1 MKQILSKLKTDW
13 NVIVQDESIFV
24 YDYVVRRKK
33 WISAD
38 KRPIVTVTGSRRKTI
53 VFGSLSHEGKQLF
66 KQYDKFNRDTFIDYL
81 KQIQKRFG
89 KCILFVDRATPHC
102 SKITRTFLA
111 ENRDTIRLEYFPV
124 GSPEFNA
131 VEEYWRQGK
140 YQILSTYYPMF
151 GFLKDTISQY
161 YRITR
166 FKLDIIKYLMRTID

>member
-53 VFGSLSHEGKQLF
+53 VFGCLSLEGKQLF
-66 KQYDKFNRDTFIDYL
+66 KQYDKFNSDTFIDYL

-89 KCILFVDRATPHC
+89 KCILFVDRATPH
-102 SKITRTFLA
+102 SLF
-111 ENRDTIRLEYFPV
+111 
-124 GSPEFNA
+124 
-131 VEEYWRQGK
+131 
-140 YQILSTYYPMF
+140 
-151 GFLKDTISQY
+151 
-161 YRITR
+161 
-166 FKLDIIKYLMRTID
+166 